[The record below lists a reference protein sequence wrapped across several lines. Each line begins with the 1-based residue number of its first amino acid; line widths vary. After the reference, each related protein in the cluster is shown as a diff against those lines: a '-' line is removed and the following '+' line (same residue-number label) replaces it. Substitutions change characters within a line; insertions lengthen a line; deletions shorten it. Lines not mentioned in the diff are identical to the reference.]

1 LYGSET
7 HTQNMREIGRVKKN
21 HATIHY
27 STILALIIGAWS
39 IARAKSEA

>member
-1 LYGSET
+1 MGN
-7 HTQNMREIGRVKKN
+7 TQTKHARNRPKN